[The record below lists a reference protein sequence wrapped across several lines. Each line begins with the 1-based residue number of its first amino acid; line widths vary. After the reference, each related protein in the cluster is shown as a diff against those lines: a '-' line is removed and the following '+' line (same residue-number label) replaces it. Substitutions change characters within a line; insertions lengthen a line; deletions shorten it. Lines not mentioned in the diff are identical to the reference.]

1 MLNIDTWRYIDNFQE
16 QMFWLLV
23 EDMNQETEEKTTIL
37 GLKTDRYL
45 KLFWFLLETVNES
58 TIIEKH
64 PREI

>member
-45 KLFWFLLETVNES
+45 S
-58 TIIEKH
+58 
-64 PREI
+64 